1 MTGSHVGVY
10 NRREKKWYFEPSI
23 LPEFVRSNKISE
35 LNCAEGVLFYGGKV
49 TEQKFED
56 AFQKL
61 ESIVKKLEDGNLSL
75 EESLKVFEEGVRLS
89 RLCSKKLDE
98 AEKKVEILLK
108 ESNGR
113 LVPKAFAL
121 EEEED

>member
-1 MTGSHVGVY
+1 LKPETGNSKLHEGGV
-10 NRREKKWYFEPSI
+10 
-23 LPEFVRSNKISE
+23 V
-35 LNCAEGVLFYGGKV
+35 A
-49 TEQKFED
+49 EQKFED

-75 EESLKVFEEGVRLS
+75 EESLKAFEEGVRLS

-108 ESNGR
+108 DSGGR
-113 LVPKAFAL
+113 LVPKPFSL
-121 EEEED
+121 QEEGD